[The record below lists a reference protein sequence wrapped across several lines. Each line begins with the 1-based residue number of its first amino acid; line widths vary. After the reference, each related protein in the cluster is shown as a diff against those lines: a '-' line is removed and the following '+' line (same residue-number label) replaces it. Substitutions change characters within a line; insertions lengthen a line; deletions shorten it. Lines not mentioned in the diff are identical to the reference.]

1 MKIQHIPQTTRGF
14 TLIELMVV
22 IAVIG
27 IFASIVLASLMSA
40 RTKARIGSA
49 QSTMKS
55 IQAGLVTCLNEV
67 PPVAITLPTHTQG
80 GGGGT
85 VCAGSVTKYMMLPT
99 GWLYCGNAIPA
110 GECSGHIRSVQT
122 TGVSFS
128 VSAEGDGKIITCTDG
143 GCVTN

>member
-1 MKIQHIPQTTRGF
+1 MPQTTRGF

-22 IAVIG
+22 IAIIG
-27 IFASIVLASLMSA
+27 ILSSIVLASLFFG
-40 RTKARIGSA
+40 RTKARIASA

-67 PPVAITLPTHTQG
+67 PAVAIAPLPNHTQN

-85 VCAGSVTKYMMLPT
+85 VCAGSVTQYMMLPG
-99 GWLYCGNAIPA
+99 GWLYCGNTMA
-110 GECSGHIRSVQT
+110 GACTGNIRSVQT

-128 VSAEGDGKIITCTDG
+128 ISAEGDGKIITCTDV